1 MLDTSVAIPDNI
13 SLIKLPNESQTMI
26 KLTKPVVQQEVKV
39 NFKGRKEI
47 VNLNKN
53 IDKIIETLKS
63 IDVYKIFS
71 VKVKDSDAPNYSKII
86 TNPIDLGI
94 MKLKAKRNE
103 YSQYVDFMDD
113 VGLMRQN
120 SEIYNSKTHEVTFLA
135 CRLERKA

>member
-1 MLDTSVAIPDNI
+1 
-13 SLIKLPNESQTMI
+13 MI

-86 TNPIDLGI
+86 TNPIDLGT

-120 SEIYNSKTHEVTFLA
+120 SEIYNSKNHEVTFLA
-135 CRLERKA
+135 CRLERKAEEEIALINN